1 MSFLQIIEEEFTR
14 ECNTFSDI
22 NEHLPRLYELG
33 MEVET
38 ITEFGTR
45 SGRSTRAFLRSTA
58 NKIRAYDI
66 HLVEHVETLFV
77 HARNAGK
84 DAQYIKGDTRKIEI
98 EECDLL
104 FIDTWHA
111 NKQLEA
117 ELRRHGNKAK
127 KYIAFHDTHTY
138 AVRDEKVDWQNYEK
152 QHSIPGEGLLPA
164 IIDFL
169 IDNRHWRFKE
179 HRTNNN
185 GLTILERV

>member
-1 MSFLQIIEEEFTR
+1 MSFLQVIEEEYTR
-14 ECNTFSDI
+14 FCNTYSDI

-33 MEVET
+33 MECES

-45 SGRSTRAFLRSTA
+45 RGASTRAFLRSSA

-66 HLVEHVETLFV
+66 QLFEHVETLFV

-84 DAQYIKGDTRKIEI
+84 DAQYIKGNTLEIEI

-111 NKQLEA
+111 NKQLAA
-117 ELRRHGNKAK
+117 ELARHGNRAK

-138 AVRDEKVDWQNYEK
+138 AVRDEKIDWQNYK
-152 QHSIPGEGLLPA
+152 DKHAIPGEGLLPA
-164 IIDFL
+164 IIEFL
-169 IDNRHWRFKE
+169 IQNRHWRFKE